1 MVLFCNVFA
10 TQNACAARACCVL
23 LSQKLNG
30 MKASKIIFL
39 ALLLLLFVPASA
51 KRTKS
56 QNTHEYVDLGLSVNW
71 ATCNVGASKPEEDG
85 NYFAWGETE
94 TKTSDYL
101 FDDYKWYVSETSGL
115 DKDNNVFVFS
125 FNRYNNE
132 DGKTNLDSEDDVA
145 YVKWGGNWRMPT
157 KEECQELIDSCTCTW
172 ETVNGVN
179 GIRFTSKKKGY
190 EDRSVFMPA
199 TGYHNMY
206 STESNHM
213 THRGNVVQLYSS
225 TKDSN
230 HDDYAFV
237 INCGRWS
244 EYQTTIIPEV
254 SFVSRCSAQFV
265 RPVCP
270 K

>member
-1 MVLFCNVFA
+1 M
-10 TQNACAARACCVL
+10 
-23 LSQKLNG
+23 SQKLNG

-56 QNTHEYVDLGLSVNW
+56 QKTHEYVDLGLSVNW

-85 NYFAWGETE
+85 KYFAWGETE

-101 FDDYKWYVSETSGL
+101 FTDYKWYVSEASGL
-115 DKDNNVFVFS
+115 DTVNNVYVFS
-125 FNRYNNE
+125 FSRYNHE
-132 DGKTNLDSEDDVA
+132 DGKTNLDAEDDVA
-145 YVKWGGNWRMPT
+145 HVQWGGNWRMPT

-172 ETVNGVN
+172 EIVNGVN